1 MGEEPGAGSSPL
13 ARGLQDRRRAA
24 AVAAGIIPAR
34 AGFTGG
40 SGHRTGSGTDH
51 PRSRGVYCNGLG
63 KLENA
68 GGSSPLAR
76 GLRVPIHPD
85 RLERRII
92 PARAGFTP
100 RRRPCGAGC
109 ADHPRSR
116 GVYTWPLVLWA
127 KSCGSSP
134 LARGLPPSR
143 RGRDPE
149 ARIIP
154 ARAGFT
160 LGPHRNPREPRDHP
174 RSRGVY
180 CEDLVHRFVR
190 KGSSPLARGLLL
202 GDVDDD
208 KWPGIIPA
216 RAGFTE
222 DGGVGGV
229 SHGDHP
235 RSRGVYSSKTWM

>member
-68 GGSSPLAR
+68 G
-76 GLRVPIHPD
+76 
-85 RLERRII
+85 
-92 PARAGFTP
+92 
-100 RRRPCGAGC
+100 
-109 ADHPRSR
+109 
-116 GVYTWPLVLWA
+116 
-127 KSCGSSP
+127 GSSP